1 MATNK
6 IIDKE
11 NISTM
16 SKYEL
21 SEHLIECGFSE
32 EIASTIQGMARTFLV
47 KNILLCMSSYIQN
60 SVL

>member
-1 MATNK
+1 MATNE

-11 NISTM
+11 YIWTM

-32 EIASTIQGMARTFLV
+32 EIASTIQSMARIFLV

>member
-1 MATNK
+1 MATNE

-11 NISTM
+11 DIWTM

-32 EIASTIQGMARTFLV
+32 EIASTTQGMATIFLV
-47 KNILLCMSSYIQN
+47 KNINFY
-60 SVL
+60 SV

>member
-1 MATNK
+1 MATNE

-11 NISTM
+11 YIWTM

-32 EIASTIQGMARTFLV
+32 EIASTIQGMARIFLV
-47 KNILLCMSSYIQN
+47 KNILCMSSYIQN

>member
-1 MATNK
+1 MATNE

-11 NISTM
+11 NIWTM

-32 EIASTIQGMARTFLV
+32 EIASTIQGMARIFLV
-47 KNILLCMSSYIQN
+47 KNILLCLSSYIQN

>member
-1 MATNK
+1 
-6 IIDKE
+6 
-11 NISTM
+11 M

-32 EIASTIQGMARTFLV
+32 EIASTIQGMARIFLV

>member
-1 MATNK
+1 MATNE

-11 NISTM
+11 NIWTM

-32 EIASTIQGMARTFLV
+32 EIASTIQGMARIFLV
-47 KNILLCMSSYIQN
+47 NILLCMSSYIQN

>member
-1 MATNK
+1 MATNE

-11 NISTM
+11 FIWTM
-16 SKYEL
+16 NKYEL

-32 EIASTIQGMARTFLV
+32 EIASTIQGMARIFLV
-47 KNILLCMSSYIQN
+47 KNISLCMSSYIQN

>member
-1 MATNK
+1 MATNE

-11 NISTM
+11 YIWTM

-32 EIASTIQGMARTFLV
+32 EIASTIQGMARIFLV